1 MKRAL
6 VVIDVQ
12 NEYFTGALPIAFP
25 PRQESLAN
33 IVAATEAARA
43 HGVPVVVVRH
53 TAPAESPLFAGG
65 SPSWELREE
74 IGREPYDHLVDKTLA
89 SAFAGTDLAEW
100 LAAREIDTLAV
111 AGYMTQNCDES
122 TARDA
127 AHLGLTVEFLSDATG
142 TVPLSNS
149 AGTAT
154 AEEVHNHVLVVMA
167 SNFASVVT
175 TAEWI
180 DAVKAGEPLA
190 RPNIWAS
197 TEIARA
203 TS

>member
-74 IGREPYDHLVDKTLA
+74 IAREPYDHLVDKTLA

-100 LAAREIDTLAV
+100 LAAKGIDTLAV

-127 AHLGLTVEFLSDATG
+127 AHLGLQVEFLSDATG

>member
-33 IVAATEAARA
+33 IVAATEVARA

-100 LAAREIDTLAV
+100 LAAKEIDTLAV

>member
-33 IVAATEAARA
+33 IVAAAEAARA

-53 TAPAESPLFAGG
+53 TAPAESPMFAGG

-100 LAAREIDTLAV
+100 LAAEGVDTLAI

-127 AHLGLTVEFLSDATG
+127 AHLGLSVEFLSDATG

-149 AGTAT
+149 AGT
-154 AEEVHNHVLVVMA
+154 
-167 SNFASVVT
+167 
-175 TAEWI
+175 
-180 DAVKAGEPLA
+180 
-190 RPNIWAS
+190 
-197 TEIARA
+197 
-203 TS
+203 

>member
-1 MKRAL
+1 
-6 VVIDVQ
+6 
-12 NEYFTGALPIAFP
+12 
-25 PRQESLAN
+25 
-33 IVAATEAARA
+33 
-43 HGVPVVVVRH
+43 
-53 TAPAESPLFAGG
+53 
-65 SPSWELREE
+65 
-74 IGREPYDHLVDKTLA
+74 
-89 SAFAGTDLAEW
+89 
-100 LAAREIDTLAV
+100 
-111 AGYMTQNCDES
+111 
-122 TARDA
+122 
-127 AHLGLTVEFLSDATG
+127 EFLSDATG

-154 AEEVHNHVLVVMA
+154 AEEVHNHVLVVLA

-203 TS
+203 AT